1 MSALPPILEDLLN
14 RKDSQGIK
22 DYLEGLKATEKG
34 LAFEQFLELVYKGN
48 GYAAVRQGGRGDLGA
63 DILLYDPKKEG
74 IYCIIQAKNHSSPLN
89 RDDTAIELNKFETLA
104 SKKYGCKEFEIISIN
119 GFVASALKMKRW
131 RLNLRDWSYVE
142 KLIENYD
149 PNNPSKPNVRL
160 HSHNQTTFDSAIE
173 SLHGGSRVACIQ
185 ATGTGKS
192 YVIAKTMNEFSDGK
206 KLVIAPS
213 HHILKQQKDVVPWLK
228 PSTQFMTYAGA
239 RNLEE
244 SELKELNP
252 ELIVLDEFHRAG
264 AEAWGSGVDRIL
276 KNCPDAKVLG
286 TTATPIRYLDGERDM
301 SDELFDEEAV
311 NLPLA
316 EAIQRNI
323 LPSPEYVA
331 SLYTLNEEADNLL
344 ESLSNS
350 ALSDAEKKTIKAELE
365 QAKIDWEKTSGVP
378 QILKKYLSENLNN
391 KFIVF
396 CKNKEHLD
404 ELEDE
409 VRKWIRKTKLFE
421 DRETY
426 RVYSGYK
433 KSDANLE
440 AFLEAKDKTTAHILL
455 SIDML
460 NEGIHAPDVGA
471 VLLFRPTE
479 SPRIFYQQIGR
490 CLQVGTNSK
499 PIIFDFVNNF
509 QSIRA
514 GDFLNDLQ
522 EAGEIERELREE
534 FGLSADYLPEIH
546 VHDESRAI
554 LETFQEIDERLGS
567 WEINFQKLVAYKEEH
582 GDCLVPRFFEDKQ
595 LATWV
600 HSQRRTK
607 KSGKLD
613 PNKIKRLDGIGFVW
627 DWLQEKWDNWFQQ
640 LRDYKEKHGNCVV
653 SQGSENQDLGQWTSL
668 QRVLHRKGKLER
680 HRADALT
687 NLGFSWDVR
696 EEAWEESY
704 QQLKTYSQKHG
715 HCLVPQHK
723 TSLGKWVSRQR
734 RAKAKGLLSLEKIK
748 RLNEIGFDW
757 DPDKTA
763 WEQNFQELV
772 DYKKRYENCM
782 VPQGWGDRKLANW
795 VNVLRRD
802 MKKELIEPDRV
813 KRLDDIGFVWNPME
827 EAWEEKY
834 QELKAYYHEYGDCLV
849 TKSLGVLYAWIRN
862 QRKRHKNGKLDADK
876 KTKLDALGFIW
887 DVKEASWEEK
897 CQELVDYKEQHGN
910 CMVLRGWGDGK
921 LATWVMT
928 QRRTKKSGE
937 LDPNKIKRLDEIGFV
952 WDAIEE
958 IWEIN
963 FQKLVAYEETYG
975 DCLVPRSFED
985 EQLATWVNS
994 QRRYKKSGKLD
1005 PNKIKSL
1012 DEIGFVWGPFEKI
1025 WEINFQKL
1033 VAYKEEHGDCLVP
1046 IFFED
1051 KQLATWVN
1059 SQRRTKKSGKL
1070 DPKKIKR
1077 LNEIGFVWDAIE
1089 EIWEI
1094 QFQKLLAYKKEHG
1107 DCLVPQRKEKYK
1119 QLAAWV
1125 TGQRT
1130 AKRNGKLSVDKIKR
1144 LNEIGFV
1151 WDPIEEIWEINFKK
1165 LVAYKEEYGNCSIPR
1180 SFEDKQLF
1188 TWVTN
1193 QRRSK
1198 KSGKLD
1204 PKKIKRLNEIG
1215 FVWDA
1220 TK

>member
-1 MSALPPILEDLLN
+1 MSALPPILKDLLN

-74 IYCIIQAKNHSSPLN
+74 IYCIIQAKNHSSPLS

-149 PNNPSKPNVRL
+149 PNNPSKPNIRL

-173 SLHGGSRVACIQ
+173 SLHEGSRVACIQ

-192 YVIAKTMNEFSDGK
+192 YVIAKTMNEYSDGK

-244 SELKELNP
+244 AELKELNP

-264 AEAWGSGVDRIL
+264 AEAWGGGVDRIL

-344 ESLSNS
+344 ENLSKS
-350 ALSDAEKKTIKAELE
+350 ALSDEEKKTIKAELE

-378 QILKKYLSENLNN
+378 QILKKYLSKNLNN

-409 VRKWIRKTKLFE
+409 IRKWIRKTKLF
-421 DRETY
+421 DYRKTY
-426 RVYSGYK
+426 RVHSDYSE
-433 KSDANLE
+433 SDANLE
-440 AFLEAKDKTTAHILL
+440 AFLEAKDKNTAHVLL

-522 EAGEIERELREE
+522 EAGETERELREE

-554 LETFQEIDERLGS
+554 LETFDEIDERLGF
-567 WEINFQKLVAYKEEH
+567 WEINFQKLVAYKEQH
-582 GDCLVPRFFEDKQ
+582 GDCLVSRNWDDKQ
-595 LATWV
+595 LAMWV
-600 HSQRRTK
+600 KTQRSLNKQGRLNKKRTE
-607 KSGKLD
+607 
-613 PNKIKRLDGIGFVW
+613 RLDDLQFIW
-627 DWLQEKWDNWFQQ
+627 DPLTYIWESNFLK
-640 LRDYKEKHGNCVV
+640 LIAYKENFR
-653 SQGSENQDLGQWTSL
+653 D
-668 QRVLHRKGKLER
+668 
-680 HRADALT
+680 
-687 NLGFSWDVR
+687 
-696 EEAWEESY
+696 
-704 QQLKTYSQKHG
+704 
-715 HCLVPQHK
+715 CLVPY
-723 TSLGKWVSRQR
+723 KWD
-734 RAKAKGLLSLEKIK
+734 ED
-748 RLNEIGFDW
+748 E
-757 DPDKTA
+757 
-763 WEQNFQELV
+763 E
-772 DYKKRYENCM
+772 
-782 VPQGWGDRKLANW
+782 LANW
-795 VNVLRRD
+795 VTAQRQGRKRGRIKD
-802 MKKELIEPDRV
+802 DDDRF
-813 KRLDDIGFVWNPME
+813 KRLEKIGF
-827 EAWEEKY
+827 
-834 QELKAYYHEYGDCLV
+834 
-849 TKSLGVLYAWIRN
+849 I
-862 QRKRHKNGKLDADK
+862 
-876 KTKLDALGFIW
+876 
-887 DVKEASWEEK
+887 
-897 CQELVDYKEQHGN
+897 
-910 CMVLRGWGDGK
+910 
-921 LATWVMT
+921 
-928 QRRTKKSGE
+928 
-937 LDPNKIKRLDEIGFV
+937 
-952 WDAIEE
+952 
-958 IWEIN
+958 
-963 FQKLVAYEETYG
+963 
-975 DCLVPRSFED
+975 
-985 EQLATWVNS
+985 
-994 QRRYKKSGKLD
+994 
-1005 PNKIKSL
+1005 
-1012 DEIGFVWGPFEKI
+1012 
-1025 WEINFQKL
+1025 
-1033 VAYKEEHGDCLVP
+1033 
-1046 IFFED
+1046 
-1051 KQLATWVN
+1051 
-1059 SQRRTKKSGKL
+1059 
-1070 DPKKIKR
+1070 
-1077 LNEIGFVWDAIE
+1077 
-1089 EIWEI
+1089 
-1094 QFQKLLAYKKEHG
+1094 
-1107 DCLVPQRKEKYK
+1107 
-1119 QLAAWV
+1119 
-1125 TGQRT
+1125 
-1130 AKRNGKLSVDKIKR
+1130 
-1144 LNEIGFV
+1144 
-1151 WDPIEEIWEINFKK
+1151 
-1165 LVAYKEEYGNCSIPR
+1165 
-1180 SFEDKQLF
+1180 
-1188 TWVTN
+1188 
-1193 QRRSK
+1193 
-1198 KSGKLD
+1198 
-1204 PKKIKRLNEIG
+1204 
-1215 FVWDA
+1215 
-1220 TK
+1220 

>member
-1 MSALPPILEDLLN
+1 M
-14 RKDSQGIK
+14 
-22 DYLEGLKATEKG
+22 
-34 LAFEQFLELVYKGN
+34 
-48 GYAAVRQGGRGDLGA
+48 QGGRGDLGA

-74 IYCIIQAKNHSSPLN
+74 IYCIIQAKNHSSPLS

-149 PNNPSKPNVRL
+149 PNNPSKPNIRL

-173 SLHGGSRVACIQ
+173 SLHEGSRVACIQ

-264 AEAWGSGVDRIL
+264 AEAWGGGVDRIL
-276 KNCPDAKVLG
+276 KHCPEAKVLG

-344 ESLSNS
+344 ENLSKS
-350 ALSDAEKKTIKAELE
+350 ALSDDEKETVKAELE

-378 QILKKYLSENLNN
+378 QILKKYLRKNLNN

-440 AFLEAKDKTTAHILL
+440 AFLEAKDKNTAHILL

-522 EAGEIERELREE
+522 EAGETERELREE

-582 GDCLVPRFFEDKQ
+582 GDCLVPYAWEEDKK
-595 LATWV
+595 LGCWV
-600 HSQRRTK
+600 YLQRYAYQNNALETE
-607 KSGKLD
+607 
-613 PNKIKRLDGIGFVW
+613 KIKLLEELGFVW
-627 DWLQEKWDNWFQQ
+627 
-640 LRDYKEKHGNCVV
+640 GN
-653 SQGSENQDLGQWTSL
+653 
-668 QRVLHRKGKLER
+668 
-680 HRADALT
+680 
-687 NLGFSWDVR
+687 
-696 EEAWEESY
+696 
-704 QQLKTYSQKHG
+704 
-715 HCLVPQHK
+715 
-723 TSLGKWVSRQR
+723 
-734 RAKAKGLLSLEKIK
+734 
-748 RLNEIGFDW
+748 
-757 DPDKTA
+757 
-763 WEQNFQELV
+763 V
-772 DYKKRYENCM
+772 D
-782 VPQGWGDRKLANW
+782 D
-795 VNVLRRD
+795 
-802 MKKELIEPDRV
+802 
-813 KRLDDIGFVWNPME
+813 FVW
-827 EAWEEKY
+827 
-834 QELKAYYHEYGDCLV
+834 QENYE
-849 TKSLGVLYAWIRN
+849 
-862 QRKRHKNGKLDADK
+862 
-876 KTKLDALGFIW
+876 
-887 DVKEASWEEK
+887 
-897 CQELVDYKEQHGN
+897 
-910 CMVLRGWGDGK
+910 
-921 LATWVMT
+921 
-928 QRRTKKSGE
+928 
-937 LDPNKIKRLDEIGFV
+937 
-952 WDAIEE
+952 
-958 IWEIN
+958 
-963 FQKLVAYEETYG
+963 KLVRYYEDYG
-975 DCLVPRSFED
+975 DCLVPRGWSDGLLANWVGTQRQFKRKHILKDDRLEKLNALGFVWDPREHEWNMIFES
-985 EQLATWVNS
+985 LVKHK
-994 QRRYKKSGKLD
+994 KKSGHCLVSSSESKPLANWVINQRMLRKKGKLPDDRIKRLNEIEFIWD
-1005 PNKIKSL
+1005 PRSH
-1012 DEIGFVWGPFEKI
+1012 E
-1025 WEINFQKL
+1025 WEQQFQAL
-1033 VAYKEEHGDCLVP
+1033 EAYQKRHGDCLVP
-1046 IFFED
+1046 RSE
-1051 KQLATWVN
+1051 KNKTLATWIT
-1059 SQRRTKKSGKL
+1059 SQRARRNSGQL
-1070 DPKKIKR
+1070 DDEKIAR
-1077 LNEIGFVWDAIE
+1077 LENLGFFWDPNEDL
-1089 EIWEI
+1089 WEQ
-1094 QFQKLLAYKKEHG
+1094 QFQALEAYRKRHD
-1107 DCLVPQRKEKYK
+1107 DCLVPRSEKNKTLATWITSQR
-1119 QLAAWV
+1119 A
-1125 TGQRT
+1125 R
-1130 AKRNGKLSVDKIKR
+1130 RN
-1144 LNEIGFV
+1144 
-1151 WDPIEEIWEINFKK
+1151 
-1165 LVAYKEEYGNCSIPR
+1165 
-1180 SFEDKQLF
+1180 
-1188 TWVTN
+1188 
-1193 QRRSK
+1193 
-1198 KSGKLD
+1198 SGH
-1204 PKKIKRLNEIG
+1204 
-1215 FVWDA
+1215 
-1220 TK
+1220 

>member
-34 LAFEQFLELVYKGN
+34 LAFEQFLELIYKGN

-104 SKKYGCKEFEIISIN
+104 SKKYGCKEFQIISIN
-119 GFVASALKMKRW
+119 GFVASTSKMEHFRLK
-131 RLNLRDWSYVE
+131 LRDWSYVE

-149 PNNPSKPNVRL
+149 PNNPSKPNIQL

-173 SLHGGSRVACIQ
+173 SLKAGRRVACVQ

-192 YVIAKTMNEFSDGK
+192 YVIAKTMNEFSEGK

-213 HHILKQQKDVVPWLK
+213 HHILKQQTEVVPWLE

-244 SELKELNP
+244 AEIRELNP
-252 ELIVLDEFHRAG
+252 KLIVLDEFHRAG
-264 AEAWGSGVDRIL
+264 AEAWGGGVDRIL

-396 CKNKEHLD
+396 CKNKDHLD

-440 AFLEAKDKTTAHILL
+440 AFLEAKDKHTAHILL

-522 EAGEIERELREE
+522 EAGETERELREE
-534 FGLSADYLPEIH
+534 FGLSADYLPEIQ

-554 LETFQEIDERLGS
+554 LETFQEINERLGF
-567 WEINFQKLVAYKEEH
+567 WEINFQKLVAYKEEYGDCLVPQKGENKQLGRWVNKQRSGKNTLGIGRIKRLDEIGFIWDAIEELWEAQFQQLVAYKKEHGNCLVPQIGKNKQLGVWVTRQRTTKKDGDLEAARIKRLNKIGFIWDPIDELWEEQFQRLVAYKKEHGNCLVPSTYKDEELSRWVITQRTTKKKGSLGASRINQLEKLGFIWEPRDQIWEDFFVKILAYQKKYGDCLVPEKWGDITLYHWVLTQRQAKKKGDLEAARIERLDEIGFVWDTLQEAWEVQFQKLVAYKEEH
-582 GDCLVPRFFEDKQ
+582 GDCLVSRFGEDK
-595 LATWV
+595 LLGSWV
-600 HSQRRTK
+600 EKQRSR
-607 KSGKLD
+607 
-613 PNKIKRLDGIGFVW
+613 KI
-627 DWLQEKWDNWFQQ
+627 
-640 LRDYKEKHGNCVV
+640 
-653 SQGSENQDLGQWTSL
+653 S
-668 QRVLHRKGKLER
+668 
-680 HRADALT
+680 
-687 NLGFSWDVR
+687 
-696 EEAWEESY
+696 
-704 QQLKTYSQKHG
+704 
-715 HCLVPQHK
+715 
-723 TSLGKWVSRQR
+723 
-734 RAKAKGLLSLEKIK
+734 
-748 RLNEIGFDW
+748 
-757 DPDKTA
+757 
-763 WEQNFQELV
+763 
-772 DYKKRYENCM
+772 
-782 VPQGWGDRKLANW
+782 
-795 VNVLRRD
+795 
-802 MKKELIEPDRV
+802 
-813 KRLDDIGFVWNPME
+813 
-827 EAWEEKY
+827 
-834 QELKAYYHEYGDCLV
+834 LKAE
-849 TKSLGVLYAWIRN
+849 
-862 QRKRHKNGKLDADK
+862 
-876 KTKLDALGFIW
+876 
-887 DVKEASWEEK
+887 
-897 CQELVDYKEQHGN
+897 
-910 CMVLRGWGDGK
+910 
-921 LATWVMT
+921 
-928 QRRTKKSGE
+928 
-937 LDPNKIKRLDEIGFV
+937 KIKRLDEISFC
-952 WDAIEE
+952 WDTLQEA
-958 IWEIN
+958 WEVQ
-963 FQKLVAYEETYG
+963 FQKLAVYKEEHG
-975 DCLVPRSFED
+975 DCLIPTTWGD
-985 EQLATWVNS
+985 KILATWVGT
-994 QRRYKKSGKLD
+994 QRTKK
-1005 PNKIKSL
+1005 NKGTLGIERIGQL
-1012 DEIGFVWGPFEKI
+1012 DEIGFVWKPADQA
-1025 WEINFQKL
+1025 WENQFRKL
-1033 VAYKEEHGDCLVP
+1033 VAYKEEHGDCLVTIGRHP
-1046 IFFED
+1046 
-1051 KQLATWVN
+1051 QLGMWVGT
-1059 SQRRTKKSGKL
+1059 QRTKKNKGTLGIERIEQL
-1070 DPKKIKR
+1070 D
-1077 LNEIGFVWDAIE
+1077 EIGFVWKPHDQAWGNQFRKLVAYE
-1089 EIWEI
+1089 E
-1094 QFQKLLAYKKEHG
+1094 EHG
-1107 DCLVPQRKEKYK
+1107 DCLVPNKWQEDSK
-1119 QLAAWV
+1119 LGNWV
-1125 TGQRT
+1125 GTQRT
-1130 AKRNGKLSVDKIKR
+1130 LKRSGKIGADKIKR
-1144 LNEIGFV
+1144 LDEIGFV
-1151 WDPIEEIWEINFKK
+1151 WD
-1165 LVAYKEEYGNCSIPR
+1165 
-1180 SFEDKQLF
+1180 
-1188 TWVTN
+1188 T
-1193 QRRSK
+1193 
-1198 KSGKLD
+1198 
-1204 PKKIKRLNEIG
+1204 
-1215 FVWDA
+1215 

>member
-1 MSALPPILEDLLN
+1 MSALPPILKDLLN

-74 IYCIIQAKNHSSPLN
+74 IYCIIQAKNHSSPLS

-228 PSTQFMTYAGA
+228 SSTQFMTYAGA

-244 SELKELNP
+244 AELKELNP

-264 AEAWGSGVDRIL
+264 AEAWGGGVDHIL

-344 ESLSNS
+344 ENLSKS
-350 ALSDAEKKTIKAELE
+350 ALSDEEKKTIKAELE

-440 AFLEAKDKTTAHILL
+440 AFLEAKDKNTAHILL

-522 EAGEIERELREE
+522 EAGETERELREE
-534 FGLSADYLPEIH
+534 FGLSADYLPDIH
-546 VHDESRAI
+546 VNDESRAI
-554 LETFQEIDERLGS
+554 LKTFQEINERLGS
-567 WEINFQKLVAYKEEH
+567 WEINFQKLVAYKEEY
-582 GDCLVPRFFEDKQ
+582 GDCLVPRSFEDK
-595 LATWV
+595 
-600 HSQRRTK
+600 
-607 KSGKLD
+607 
-613 PNKIKRLDGIGFVW
+613 
-627 DWLQEKWDNWFQQ
+627 
-640 LRDYKEKHGNCVV
+640 
-653 SQGSENQDLGQWTSL
+653 
-668 QRVLHRKGKLER
+668 
-680 HRADALT
+680 
-687 NLGFSWDVR
+687 
-696 EEAWEESY
+696 
-704 QQLKTYSQKHG
+704 
-715 HCLVPQHK
+715 
-723 TSLGKWVSRQR
+723 
-734 RAKAKGLLSLEKIK
+734 
-748 RLNEIGFDW
+748 
-757 DPDKTA
+757 
-763 WEQNFQELV
+763 
-772 DYKKRYENCM
+772 
-782 VPQGWGDRKLANW
+782 
-795 VNVLRRD
+795 
-802 MKKELIEPDRV
+802 
-813 KRLDDIGFVWNPME
+813 
-827 EAWEEKY
+827 
-834 QELKAYYHEYGDCLV
+834 
-849 TKSLGVLYAWIRN
+849 
-862 QRKRHKNGKLDADK
+862 
-876 KTKLDALGFIW
+876 
-887 DVKEASWEEK
+887 
-897 CQELVDYKEQHGN
+897 
-910 CMVLRGWGDGK
+910 K
-921 LATWVMT
+921 LATWVGT
-928 QRRTKKSGE
+928 QRSFKKSGK

-952 WDAIEE
+952 WDPIEE
-958 IWEIN
+958 FWEAQ
-963 FQKLVAYEETYG
+963 F
-975 DCLVPRSFED
+975 R
-985 EQLATWVNS
+985 
-994 QRRYKKSGKLD
+994 
-1005 PNKIKSL
+1005 KI
-1012 DEIGFVWGPFEKI
+1012 
-1025 WEINFQKL
+1025 
-1033 VAYKEEHGDCLVP
+1033 
-1046 IFFED
+1046 
-1051 KQLATWVN
+1051 
-1059 SQRRTKKSGKL
+1059 
-1070 DPKKIKR
+1070 
-1077 LNEIGFVWDAIE
+1077 
-1089 EIWEI
+1089 
-1094 QFQKLLAYKKEHG
+1094 LAYKKEHG
-1107 DCLVPQRKEKYK
+1107 DCLVPNTWQ
-1119 QLAAWV
+1119 
-1125 TGQRT
+1125 
-1130 AKRNGKLSVDKIKR
+1130 
-1144 LNEIGFV
+1144 
-1151 WDPIEEIWEINFKK
+1151 
-1165 LVAYKEEYGNCSIPR
+1165 
-1180 SFEDKQLF
+1180 DKQLV
-1188 TWVTN
+1188 TWVRT

-1204 PKKIKRLNEIG
+1204 PNKIKRLDEI
-1215 FVWDA
+1215 
-1220 TK
+1220 

>member
-173 SLHGGSRVACIQ
+173 SLHEGSRVACIQ

-264 AEAWGSGVDRIL
+264 AEAWGGGVDSIL

-344 ESLSNS
+344 ENLSKS
-350 ALSDAEKKTIKAELE
+350 ALSDEEKKTIKAELE

-378 QILKKYLSENLNN
+378 QILKKYLSKNLNN

-440 AFLEAKDKTTAHILL
+440 SFLEAKDKNTAHILL

-522 EAGEIERELREE
+522 EAGETERELREE
-534 FGLSADYLPEIH
+534 FGLSADYLPEIL

-582 GDCLVPRFFEDKQ
+582 GDCLVPNSFEDKKLAGWVTYQRSSKKRSTLNPKRKDRLDRLGFSWEPDQEAWNFQFQRLLAYKREYGDCLVPQDFKDKHLANWISNQRQTKRNGRLDPEKIERLNEIEFSWNRFDEVWETNFKKLAAYKEDYGDCLIPARWEADKQ
-595 LATWV
+595 LA
-600 HSQRRTK
+600 
-607 KSGKLD
+607 G
-613 PNKIKRLDGIGFVW
+613 
-627 DWLQEKWDNWFQQ
+627 
-640 LRDYKEKHGNCVV
+640 
-653 SQGSENQDLGQWTSL
+653 
-668 QRVLHRKGKLER
+668 
-680 HRADALT
+680 
-687 NLGFSWDVR
+687 
-696 EEAWEESY
+696 
-704 QQLKTYSQKHG
+704 
-715 HCLVPQHK
+715 
-723 TSLGKWVSRQR
+723 WVS
-734 RAKAKGLLSLEKIK
+734 K
-748 RLNEIGFDW
+748 N
-757 DPDKTA
+757 
-763 WEQNFQELV
+763 
-772 DYKKRYENCM
+772 
-782 VPQGWGDRKLANW
+782 
-795 VNVLRRD
+795 RRD
-802 MKKELIEPDRV
+802 KKVGGLDQDKV
-813 KRLDDIGFVWNPME
+813 QRLDDIGFVWNPAKETWKLQFQRLVSYKKEHGHCLVPKSFKDTKLVSWVYGQRKAKRNQKLGSDQILQLNQLGFSWDPDE
-827 EAWEEKY
+827 EAWEVQFQKLKSYRKANGNCLVSRGKDNQRELASWIVKQRNAKKKRTLSDEKIERLD
-834 QELKAYYHEYGDCLV
+834 ELQFQWDPLKEAWDLKFKLLVSYKREYGDCLV
-849 TKSLGVLYAWIRN
+849 PNDFKDKQLYNWILN
-862 QRKRHKNGKLDADK
+862 QRQRKKAGKLDLK
-876 KTKLDALGFIW
+876 K
-887 DVKEASWEEK
+887 V
-897 CQELVDYKEQHGN
+897 
-910 CMVLRGWGDGK
+910 
-921 LATWVMT
+921 
-928 QRRTKKSGE
+928 
-937 LDPNKIKRLDEIGFV
+937 KRLDEIGFV
-952 WDAIEE
+952 WDA
-958 IWEIN
+958 
-963 FQKLVAYEETYG
+963 
-975 DCLVPRSFED
+975 
-985 EQLATWVNS
+985 
-994 QRRYKKSGKLD
+994 
-1005 PNKIKSL
+1005 
-1012 DEIGFVWGPFEKI
+1012 
-1025 WEINFQKL
+1025 
-1033 VAYKEEHGDCLVP
+1033 
-1046 IFFED
+1046 
-1051 KQLATWVN
+1051 
-1059 SQRRTKKSGKL
+1059 
-1070 DPKKIKR
+1070 
-1077 LNEIGFVWDAIE
+1077 
-1089 EIWEI
+1089 
-1094 QFQKLLAYKKEHG
+1094 
-1107 DCLVPQRKEKYK
+1107 RK
-1119 QLAAWV
+1119 
-1125 TGQRT
+1125 
-1130 AKRNGKLSVDKIKR
+1130 
-1144 LNEIGFV
+1144 
-1151 WDPIEEIWEINFKK
+1151 
-1165 LVAYKEEYGNCSIPR
+1165 
-1180 SFEDKQLF
+1180 
-1188 TWVTN
+1188 
-1193 QRRSK
+1193 
-1198 KSGKLD
+1198 
-1204 PKKIKRLNEIG
+1204 
-1215 FVWDA
+1215 
-1220 TK
+1220 

>member
-1 MSALPPILEDLLN
+1 MSALPPILKDLLN

-74 IYCIIQAKNHSSPLN
+74 IYCIIQAKNHSSPLS

-228 PSTQFMTYAGA
+228 SSTQFMTYAGA

-244 SELKELNP
+244 AELKELNP

-264 AEAWGSGVDRIL
+264 AEAWGGGVDHIL

-344 ESLSNS
+344 ENLSKS
-350 ALSDAEKKTIKAELE
+350 ALSDEEKKTIKAELE

-440 AFLEAKDKTTAHILL
+440 AFLEAKDKNTAHILL

-522 EAGEIERELREE
+522 EAGETERELREE
-534 FGLSADYLPEIH
+534 FGLSTDYLPEIH

-567 WEINFQKLVAYKEEH
+567 WEINFQKLLAYKEEH
-582 GDCLVPRFFEDKQ
+582 GDCLVPQAGKDK
-595 LATWV
+595 
-600 HSQRRTK
+600 
-607 KSGKLD
+607 KLGLWIHNLRARKQIFD
-613 PNKIKRLDGIGFVW
+613 ANKIK
-627 DWLQEKWDNWFQQ
+627 Q
-640 LRDYKEKHGNCVV
+640 LN
-653 SQGSENQDLGQWTSL
+653 DL
-668 QRVLHRKGKLER
+668 E
-680 HRADALT
+680 
-687 NLGFSWDVR
+687 FIWDVA
-696 EEAWEESY
+696 EYVWEQRFHE
-704 QQLKTYSQKHG
+704 LKAYSEKNG
-715 HCLVPQHK
+715 HCLVPKSFSNKKLGLWVSTQRLRNKKRSLDLIKIEKLNDIGFIWSPLEDAWEEHFK
-723 TSLGKWVSRQR
+723 KLLNYRETYGDLLVPKSWEDRQLVSWINGLRARNASPEGINIEKRRRLDEIGFVWNPHQYIWDQQFDLLISYQKTYGTSLVVKAGEHKSLAVWVGSQR
-734 RAKAKGLLSLEKIK
+734 TLYKKGELSEDRIKRLDNVDFIWDPHDYRWQTQFNELVLYHRTHNDCLVPNKLEYKTLFNWTITQRSLKKKELLPEEKIK
-748 RLNEIGFDW
+748 ILDEIGFDW
-757 DPDKTA
+757 DPLGRF
-763 WEQNFQELV
+763 WETQFRKLLS
-772 DYKKRYENCM
+772 YKKEH
-782 VPQGWGDRKLANW
+782 GDLLDPTSWHDKQLRNW
-795 VNVLRRD
+795 
-802 MKKELIEPDRV
+802 I
-813 KRLDDIGFVWNPME
+813 
-827 EAWEEKY
+827 
-834 QELKAYYHEYGDCLV
+834 
-849 TKSLGVLYAWIRN
+849 S
-862 QRKRHKNGKLDADK
+862 
-876 KTKLDALGFIW
+876 
-887 DVKEASWEEK
+887 
-897 CQELVDYKEQHGN
+897 
-910 CMVLRGWGDGK
+910 
-921 LATWVMT
+921 T
-928 QRRTKKSGE
+928 QRESKKKGRLE
-937 LDPNKIKRLDEIGFV
+937 LDKIKRLDEIGFV
-952 WDAIEE
+952 WDA
-958 IWEIN
+958 
-963 FQKLVAYEETYG
+963 
-975 DCLVPRSFED
+975 
-985 EQLATWVNS
+985 
-994 QRRYKKSGKLD
+994 
-1005 PNKIKSL
+1005 
-1012 DEIGFVWGPFEKI
+1012 
-1025 WEINFQKL
+1025 
-1033 VAYKEEHGDCLVP
+1033 
-1046 IFFED
+1046 
-1051 KQLATWVN
+1051 
-1059 SQRRTKKSGKL
+1059 
-1070 DPKKIKR
+1070 
-1077 LNEIGFVWDAIE
+1077 
-1089 EIWEI
+1089 
-1094 QFQKLLAYKKEHG
+1094 
-1107 DCLVPQRKEKYK
+1107 RK
-1119 QLAAWV
+1119 
-1125 TGQRT
+1125 
-1130 AKRNGKLSVDKIKR
+1130 
-1144 LNEIGFV
+1144 
-1151 WDPIEEIWEINFKK
+1151 
-1165 LVAYKEEYGNCSIPR
+1165 
-1180 SFEDKQLF
+1180 
-1188 TWVTN
+1188 
-1193 QRRSK
+1193 
-1198 KSGKLD
+1198 
-1204 PKKIKRLNEIG
+1204 
-1215 FVWDA
+1215 
-1220 TK
+1220 

>member
-1 MSALPPILEDLLN
+1 MSALTPILEDLLN

-74 IYCIIQAKNHSSPLN
+74 IYCIIQAKNHSSPLS

-149 PNNPSKPNVRL
+149 PNNPSKPNIRL

-173 SLHGGSRVACIQ
+173 SLHEGSRVACIQ

-244 SELKELNP
+244 SELKDLNP

-344 ESLSNS
+344 ENLSKS

-396 CKNKEHLD
+396 CKNKDHLD

-409 VRKWIRKTKLFE
+409 VRKWIRKTKLFG

-440 AFLEAKDKTTAHILL
+440 AFLEAKDKHTAHILL

-522 EAGEIERELREE
+522 EAGETERELREE

-546 VHDESRAI
+546 VHDESRSI

-582 GDCLVPRFFEDKQ
+582 GDCLVPRSWGDRRFANWINTQRTLKKNKQ
-595 LATWV
+595 L
-600 HSQRRTK
+600 QPER
-607 KSGKLD
+607 L
-613 PNKIKRLDGIGFVW
+613 KRLDGIGFVW

-640 LRDYKEKHGNCVV
+640 LRAYKEKHGNCVV
-653 SQGSENQDLGQWTSL
+653 SQGSENQGLGQWTSL

-715 HCLVPQHK
+715 HCLVPQQK

-782 VPQGWGDRKLANW
+782 VPQGWGDGKLANW

-834 QELKAYYHEYGDCLV
+834 QELKAYYHEYGNCLV

-862 QRKRHKNGKLDADK
+862 QRRRHKNGKLDADK

-887 DVKEASWEEK
+887 DVEEASWEEK
-897 CQELVDYKEQHGN
+897 FQELVDYKEQHGN
-910 CMVLRGWGDGK
+910 CMVHRGWGDGK
-921 LATWVMT
+921 LATWVLA
-928 QRRTKKSGE
+928 QRRKKKSGA
-937 LDPNKIKRLDEIGFV
+937 LDPERIKRLDALNFV
-952 WDAIEE
+952 WDPYGEK
-958 IWEIN
+958 WETRFLELI
-963 FQKLVAYEETYG
+963 AYRKEYG
-975 DCLVPRSFED
+975 DCLVPSNWKNKK
-985 EQLATWVNS
+985 LKSWVNN
-994 QRRYKKSGKLD
+994 QRHAKKRGTLD
-1005 PNKIKSL
+1005 P
-1012 DEIGFVWGPFEKI
+1012 E
-1025 WEINFQKL
+1025 
-1033 VAYKEEHGDCLVP
+1033 
-1046 IFFED
+1046 
-1051 KQLATWVN
+1051 
-1059 SQRRTKKSGKL
+1059 R
-1070 DPKKIKR
+1070 IKR
-1077 LNEIGFVWDAIE
+1077 LDELGFA
-1089 EIWEI
+1089 
-1094 QFQKLLAYKKEHG
+1094 
-1107 DCLVPQRKEKYK
+1107 
-1119 QLAAWV
+1119 
-1125 TGQRT
+1125 
-1130 AKRNGKLSVDKIKR
+1130 
-1144 LNEIGFV
+1144 
-1151 WDPIEEIWEINFKK
+1151 
-1165 LVAYKEEYGNCSIPR
+1165 
-1180 SFEDKQLF
+1180 
-1188 TWVTN
+1188 
-1193 QRRSK
+1193 
-1198 KSGKLD
+1198 
-1204 PKKIKRLNEIG
+1204 
-1215 FVWDA
+1215 WDA

>member
-1 MSALPPILEDLLN
+1 MSALPPILTDLLS

-63 DILLYDPKKEG
+63 DILLYDPKEEG

-149 PNNPSKPNVRL
+149 PNNPSKPNIRL

-173 SLHGGSRVACIQ
+173 SLHEGSRVACIQ

-192 YVIAKTMNEFSDGK
+192 YVIAKTMNEFSDRK

-350 ALSDAEKKTIKAELE
+350 ALSDDEKKTVKAELG

-409 VRKWIRKTKLFE
+409 VRKWIRKTKLF
-421 DRETY
+421 DYRKTY
-426 RVYSGYK
+426 RVHSDYSE
-433 KSDANLE
+433 SDANLE
-440 AFLEAKDKTTAHILL
+440 AFLEAKDRNTAHILL

-522 EAGEIERELREE
+522 EAGETERELREE
-534 FGLSADYLPEIH
+534 FGLSADYLPEIL

-554 LETFQEIDERLGS
+554 LETFDEIDERLTS
-567 WEINFQKLVAYKEEH
+567 WEVSFQKLVAYKQKHGDCLVPDKWKEDKKFSSWVGTQRGLKRKGMLSAYKTKRLDELGFVWEVLQRQWEFQFQKLVAYIQEYGDCLIPRSWKDRAFSSWVGTQRGLKRKGMLSAYKTKRLDDIGFVWDLLQHEWEIQFQAIIAYKEEHGNCLVPAKWSNNKKLANWVGNQRQFKRKGILDADKEQRLEKIGFIWEPDQHEWEIQFQALIAYKRENGDCLVPIRGEDKKLGSWVNKQRNKKKLGKLNSDKTKRLNEIGFIWNARSKKLDRWEEQFKKLLAYKEEH
-582 GDCLVPRFFEDKQ
+582 GDCLVTIGWKDKQ
-595 LATWV
+595 LSGWIKV
-600 HSQRRTK
+600 QRQTK
-607 KSGKLD
+607 QSGKLSADRIKRLDELDFVWD
-613 PNKIKRLDGIGFVW
+613 PLQESWDAQFKSLVAYKQEHGDCLVKRGWKDNKLARWVLKQRQRKRNGKLGADTIRRLDSLGFSWDPDEDAWEFQFQKLLAYKQKNGNCLVPAKYNVDKVLGAWVGTQRDAQKKGNLDPEKTSRLNDLGFVWDVTQEAWDENFLNLDAYKKQHGNCLVRRSWKDNKLAKWVGFQRQAKRNNQLDADKIKRLDELGFVW
-627 DWLQEKWDNWFQQ
+627 SPDEQAWEAQFQK
-640 LRDYKEKHGNCVV
+640 LLSYKEK
-653 SQGSENQDLGQWTSL
+653 
-668 QRVLHRKGKLER
+668 K
-680 HRADALT
+680 
-687 NLGFSWDVR
+687 
-696 EEAWEESY
+696 
-704 QQLKTYSQKHG
+704 
-715 HCLVPQHK
+715 
-723 TSLGKWVSRQR
+723 
-734 RAKAKGLLSLEKIK
+734 
-748 RLNEIGFDW
+748 
-757 DPDKTA
+757 
-763 WEQNFQELV
+763 
-772 DYKKRYENCM
+772 
-782 VPQGWGDRKLANW
+782 
-795 VNVLRRD
+795 
-802 MKKELIEPDRV
+802 
-813 KRLDDIGFVWNPME
+813 
-827 EAWEEKY
+827 
-834 QELKAYYHEYGDCLV
+834 GDCLV
-849 TKSLGVLYAWIRN
+849 PHRLENKA
-862 QRKRHKNGKLDADK
+862 
-876 KTKLDALGFIW
+876 
-887 DVKEASWEEK
+887 
-897 CQELVDYKEQHGN
+897 
-910 CMVLRGWGDGK
+910 
-921 LATWVMT
+921 LATWVTT
-928 QRRTKKSGE
+928 QRSSKKKGT
-937 LDPNKIKRLDEIGFV
+937 LRADKIKRLDEIGFV
-952 WDAIEE
+952 WDA
-958 IWEIN
+958 
-963 FQKLVAYEETYG
+963 
-975 DCLVPRSFED
+975 
-985 EQLATWVNS
+985 
-994 QRRYKKSGKLD
+994 
-1005 PNKIKSL
+1005 
-1012 DEIGFVWGPFEKI
+1012 
-1025 WEINFQKL
+1025 
-1033 VAYKEEHGDCLVP
+1033 
-1046 IFFED
+1046 
-1051 KQLATWVN
+1051 
-1059 SQRRTKKSGKL
+1059 TK
-1070 DPKKIKR
+1070 
-1077 LNEIGFVWDAIE
+1077 
-1089 EIWEI
+1089 
-1094 QFQKLLAYKKEHG
+1094 
-1107 DCLVPQRKEKYK
+1107 
-1119 QLAAWV
+1119 
-1125 TGQRT
+1125 
-1130 AKRNGKLSVDKIKR
+1130 
-1144 LNEIGFV
+1144 
-1151 WDPIEEIWEINFKK
+1151 
-1165 LVAYKEEYGNCSIPR
+1165 
-1180 SFEDKQLF
+1180 
-1188 TWVTN
+1188 
-1193 QRRSK
+1193 
-1198 KSGKLD
+1198 
-1204 PKKIKRLNEIG
+1204 
-1215 FVWDA
+1215 
-1220 TK
+1220 

>member
-1 MSALPPILEDLLN
+1 MDPDLKKLLN

-34 LAFEQFLELVYKGN
+34 LAFEQLLELVYKGN

-173 SLHGGSRVACIQ
+173 SLHEGSRVACIQ

-213 HHILKQQKDVVPWLK
+213 HHILTQQKDVVPWLK

-264 AEAWGSGVDRIL
+264 AEAWGGGVDRIL

-344 ESLSNS
+344 ENLSKS
-350 ALSDAEKKTIKAELE
+350 ALSDEEKKTIKAELE

-440 AFLEAKDKTTAHILL
+440 AFLEAKDKHTAHILL

-522 EAGEIERELREE
+522 EAGEKERELREE

-582 GDCLVPRFFEDKQ
+582 GDCLVSRSYRDQ
-595 LATWV
+595 SLACWV
-600 HSQRRTK
+600 VNQRRLVKT
-607 KSGKLD
+607 GKL
-613 PNKIKRLDGIGFVW
+613 RA
-627 DWLQEKWDNWFQQ
+627 E
-640 LRDYKEKHGNCVV
+640 
-653 SQGSENQDLGQWTSL
+653 
-668 QRVLHRKGKLER
+668 RV
-680 HRADALT
+680 
-687 NLGFSWDVR
+687 
-696 EEAWEESY
+696 
-704 QQLKTYSQKHG
+704 QK
-715 HCLVPQHK
+715 
-723 TSLGKWVSRQR
+723 
-734 RAKAKGLLSLEKIK
+734 
-748 RLNEIGFDW
+748 LNEINFIFD
-757 DPDKTA
+757 A
-763 WEQNFQELV
+763 LQEQWLSNFQDLENYKRAYGDLLV
-772 DYKKRYENCM
+772 PYTSEYQTLSSWIRTQRRFRKKR
-782 VPQGWGDRKLANW
+782 KLES
-795 VNVLRRD
+795 D
-802 MKKELIEPDRV
+802 KV
-813 KRLDDIGFVWNPME
+813 KLLDDIGFVW
-827 EAWEEKY
+827 
-834 QELKAYYHEYGDCLV
+834 
-849 TKSLGVLYAWIRN
+849 
-862 QRKRHKNGKLDADK
+862 
-876 KTKLDALGFIW
+876 
-887 DVKEASWEEK
+887 
-897 CQELVDYKEQHGN
+897 
-910 CMVLRGWGDGK
+910 
-921 LATWVMT
+921 
-928 QRRTKKSGE
+928 
-937 LDPNKIKRLDEIGFV
+937 DPV
-952 WDAIEE
+952 EE
-958 IWEIN
+958 IWE
-963 FQKLVAYEETYG
+963 
-975 DCLVPRSFED
+975 
-985 EQLATWVNS
+985 S
-994 QRRYKKSGKLD
+994 Q
-1005 PNKIKSL
+1005 
-1012 DEIGFVWGPFEKI
+1012 
-1025 WEINFQKL
+1025 FQKL
-1033 VAYKEEHGDCLVP
+1033 VAYKEEHGDCFVP
-1046 IFFED
+1046 ITFKD
-1051 KQLATWVN
+1051 KQLANWVVA
-1059 SQRRTKKSGKL
+1059 QRQNNKNGKL
-1070 DPKKIKR
+1070 YRDRHRRLDALGFSWDPDEENWNIQFQKMKSYKVEYGDCLVSRSWKDSKLFSWVRAQRLSKKEGKLESDKIKR
-1077 LNEIGFVWDAIE
+1077 LDDIEFVWDPIEDIWESQFKKLEAYKGEHGDCNVARSGRYKTLATWVSSQRRRKHNLDAEKIKRLDEIGFVWDTLQAKWLSNFQELKSYKDKYGNLLVPSNSEYQRLFSWTTTQRRSKKEGKLESDKIKRLDDIEFVWDPIEDIWESQFKKLEAYKGEHGDCLVPRSWKDGKLAIWVTAQRVNNKNGKLFQDRHRRLDALGFSWDPIE
-1089 EIWEI
+1089 ELWEVK
-1094 QFQKLLAYKKEHG
+1094 FQRLLAYKKEHG
-1107 DCLVPQRKEKYK
+1107 DCLVPQK
-1119 QLAAWV
+1119 WV
-1125 TGQRT
+1125 TDKTLANWVTAQRT
-1130 AKRNGKLSVDKIKR
+1130 NKKKGTLSADKIKR
-1144 LNEIGFV
+1144 LDEIGFV
-1151 WDPIEEIWEINFKK
+1151 WDTKK
-1165 LVAYKEEYGNCSIPR
+1165 
-1180 SFEDKQLF
+1180 
-1188 TWVTN
+1188 
-1193 QRRSK
+1193 
-1198 KSGKLD
+1198 
-1204 PKKIKRLNEIG
+1204 
-1215 FVWDA
+1215 
-1220 TK
+1220 

>member
-1 MSALPPILEDLLN
+1 MDPNLKKLLN

-22 DYLEGLKATEKG
+22 EYLEGLKPTEKG
-34 LAFEQFLELVYKGN
+34 LAFEKFLEGLYKGN

-74 IYCIIQAKNHSSPLN
+74 IYCIIQAKNHSSPLS

-149 PNNPSKPNVRL
+149 PNNPSMPNIRL

-173 SLHGGSRVACIQ
+173 SLNEGSRVACIQ

-192 YVIAKTMNEFSDGK
+192 YVIAKTMNEFPDGK

-228 PSTQFMTYAGA
+228 PSTRFMTYAGA

-264 AEAWGSGVDRIL
+264 AEAWGGGVDRIL

-331 SLYTLNEEADNLL
+331 SLYTLNEEADIILENL
-344 ESLSNS
+344 SKS
-350 ALSDAEKKTIKAELE
+350 ALSDDEKNAIKAELE
-365 QAKIDWEKTSGVP
+365 QVRIDWEKTSGVP
-378 QILKKYLSENLNN
+378 QILKKYLSKNPNN

-440 AFLEAKDKTTAHILL
+440 AFLEAKDKNTAHILL

-522 EAGEIERELREE
+522 EAGERERELRKE

-554 LETFQEIDERLGS
+554 LETFQEIDGRLDS
-567 WEINFQKLVAYKEEH
+567 WEINFQKLVAYKEENGDCFVPDRENYKGLNSWVNKQRAARKKGSLKVDKVKQLDSVGFIWDVLNYTWELQFRNLASYQEKHGDCLVSRNWHDRQLAQWVGTQRETKKSGEISAERIKRLDDLGFSWSPDQEAWDIQFQKLKSYKKDH
-582 GDCLVPRFFEDKQ
+582 GDCLVPQAWNDKQ
-595 LATWV
+595 LGSWV
-600 HSQRRTK
+600 TTQRLKKNKGALSDTK
-607 KSGKLD
+607 IALLND
-613 PNKIKRLDGIGFVW
+613 LGFVW
-627 DWLQEKWDNWFQQ
+627 DTKKHFWDLQFQKLEAYKKEHGDCLVKSSWPDKKLSGSVHR
-640 LRDYKEKHGNCVV
+640 LRDSKKKGSLDSTKIRELDRIGFNWNPQDYDGAWETQFRKLKEFQTQYGHC
-653 SQGSENQDLGQWTSL
+653 
-668 QRVLHRKGKLER
+668 RVPPSWDEGLNRWILTNRQSKKKGKLSTER
-680 HRADALT
+680 LNRLEQ
-687 NLGFSWDVR
+687 LGFIW
-696 EEAWEESY
+696 EAHQQAWETQFE
-704 QQLKTYSQKHG
+704 K
-715 HCLVPQHK
+715 
-723 TSLGKWVSRQR
+723 
-734 RAKAKGLLSLEKIK
+734 LL
-748 RLNEIGFDW
+748 
-757 DPDKTA
+757 T
-763 WEQNFQELV
+763 
-772 DYKKRYENCM
+772 YKK
-782 VPQGWGDRKLANW
+782 
-795 VNVLRRD
+795 
-802 MKKELIEPDRV
+802 
-813 KRLDDIGFVWNPME
+813 
-827 EAWEEKY
+827 
-834 QELKAYYHEYGDCLV
+834 EYGDCLV
-849 TKSLGVLYAWIRN
+849 PDKWVTDMTLAHWVGN
-862 QRKRHKNGKLDADK
+862 QRQRRKK
-876 KTKLDALGFIW
+876 KTINRD
-887 DVKEASWEEK
+887 
-897 CQELVDYKEQHGN
+897 
-910 CMVLRGWGDGK
+910 R
-921 LATWVMT
+921 
-928 QRRTKKSGE
+928 
-937 LDPNKIKRLDEIGFV
+937 IKRLDEIGFV
-952 WDAIEE
+952 WD
-958 IWEIN
+958 
-963 FQKLVAYEETYG
+963 
-975 DCLVPRSFED
+975 
-985 EQLATWVNS
+985 
-994 QRRYKKSGKLD
+994 
-1005 PNKIKSL
+1005 
-1012 DEIGFVWGPFEKI
+1012 
-1025 WEINFQKL
+1025 
-1033 VAYKEEHGDCLVP
+1033 
-1046 IFFED
+1046 
-1051 KQLATWVN
+1051 
-1059 SQRRTKKSGKL
+1059 TKK
-1070 DPKKIKR
+1070 
-1077 LNEIGFVWDAIE
+1077 
-1089 EIWEI
+1089 
-1094 QFQKLLAYKKEHG
+1094 
-1107 DCLVPQRKEKYK
+1107 
-1119 QLAAWV
+1119 
-1125 TGQRT
+1125 
-1130 AKRNGKLSVDKIKR
+1130 
-1144 LNEIGFV
+1144 
-1151 WDPIEEIWEINFKK
+1151 
-1165 LVAYKEEYGNCSIPR
+1165 
-1180 SFEDKQLF
+1180 
-1188 TWVTN
+1188 
-1193 QRRSK
+1193 
-1198 KSGKLD
+1198 
-1204 PKKIKRLNEIG
+1204 
-1215 FVWDA
+1215 
-1220 TK
+1220 

>member
-149 PNNPSKPNVRL
+149 PNNPSKPNIRL

-173 SLHGGSRVACIQ
+173 SLHEGSRVACIQ

-192 YVIAKTMNEFSDGK
+192 YVIAKTMNEFSDGQ

-264 AEAWGSGVDRIL
+264 AEAWGGGVGRIL
-276 KNCPDAKVLG
+276 KRSPDAKVLG

-331 SLYTLNEEADNLL
+331 SLYTLDEEADNLL
-344 ESLSNS
+344 ESLSDS

-365 QAKIDWEKTSGVP
+365 QAKLDWEKTSGVP

-433 KSDANLE
+433 KSGANLE
-440 AFLEAKDKTTAHILL
+440 AFLEAKDKNTAHILL

-490 CLQVGTNSK
+490 CLQVGTSSK

-522 EAGEIERELREE
+522 EASERERKLREE

-554 LETFQEIDERLGS
+554 LETFHEIDERLGF

-582 GDCLVPRFFEDKQ
+582 GDCVVPHDWKEKQ
-595 LATWV
+595 LITWV
-600 HSQRRTK
+600 TTQRTTK
-607 KSGKLD
+607 RKGTLNTK
-613 PNKIKRLDGIGFVW
+613 KIKRLD
-627 DWLQEKWDNWFQQ
+627 
-640 LRDYKEKHGNCVV
+640 
-653 SQGSENQDLGQWTSL
+653 
-668 QRVLHRKGKLER
+668 
-680 HRADALT
+680 
-687 NLGFSWDVR
+687 
-696 EEAWEESY
+696 
-704 QQLKTYSQKHG
+704 
-715 HCLVPQHK
+715 
-723 TSLGKWVSRQR
+723 
-734 RAKAKGLLSLEKIK
+734 
-748 RLNEIGFDW
+748 
-757 DPDKTA
+757 
-763 WEQNFQELV
+763 EL
-772 DYKKRYENCM
+772 
-782 VPQGWGDRKLANW
+782 
-795 VNVLRRD
+795 
-802 MKKELIEPDRV
+802 
-813 KRLDDIGFVWNPME
+813 GFVWNPDQ
-827 EAWEEKY
+827 EKWDFHFKVLVTY
-834 QELKAYYHEYGDCLV
+834 KKEYGDCLV
-849 TKSLGVLYAWIRN
+849 PKQWENQKLTRWINKQRSKKSNLDAEKIKRLDELGFVWNLRQEAWELKFQALKNYQQKHGNCSVTAANNKELAMWVTTQRTSKKRN
-862 QRKRHKNGKLDADK
+862 TLNPKKIKRLDQIGFVWVPLEEVWDFQFQSLVAYQRKYGNCLITPSKDKQLAGWIKTQRKLRRLDNLDSDK
-876 KTKLDALGFIW
+876 INQLDKLGFVW
-887 DVKEASWEEK
+887 DPLEKRWEYYF
-897 CQELVDYKEQHGN
+897 QELLFYQKKYGN
-910 CMVLRGWGDGK
+910 CMVPSGWKGDTQ
-921 LATWVMT
+921 LANWVAK
-928 QRRTKKSGE
+928 QRSKKSNLDAEKIKRLDE
-937 LDPNKIKRLDEIGFV
+937 LGFVWNPQQEAWELEFQALKNYQQKHGNCSVTAANNKELAMWVGKQRSKKRHLDAEKIKRLDELGFVWNPDEEAWKLQFQALVNYRKEHGDFLVTASGDKRLAQWISRQRVYKKNGTLNADRIKRLDEIGFV
-952 WDAIEE
+952 
-958 IWEIN
+958 
-963 FQKLVAYEETYG
+963 
-975 DCLVPRSFED
+975 
-985 EQLATWVNS
+985 
-994 QRRYKKSGKLD
+994 
-1005 PNKIKSL
+1005 
-1012 DEIGFVWGPFEKI
+1012 
-1025 WEINFQKL
+1025 
-1033 VAYKEEHGDCLVP
+1033 
-1046 IFFED
+1046 
-1051 KQLATWVN
+1051 
-1059 SQRRTKKSGKL
+1059 
-1070 DPKKIKR
+1070 
-1077 LNEIGFVWDAIE
+1077 
-1089 EIWEI
+1089 
-1094 QFQKLLAYKKEHG
+1094 
-1107 DCLVPQRKEKYK
+1107 
-1119 QLAAWV
+1119 
-1125 TGQRT
+1125 
-1130 AKRNGKLSVDKIKR
+1130 
-1144 LNEIGFV
+1144 
-1151 WDPIEEIWEINFKK
+1151 
-1165 LVAYKEEYGNCSIPR
+1165 
-1180 SFEDKQLF
+1180 
-1188 TWVTN
+1188 
-1193 QRRSK
+1193 
-1198 KSGKLD
+1198 
-1204 PKKIKRLNEIG
+1204 
-1215 FVWDA
+1215 
-1220 TK
+1220 

>member
-1 MSALPPILEDLLN
+1 MSALPPILTDLLN

-74 IYCIIQAKNHSSPLN
+74 IYCIIQAKNHSSPLS

-149 PNNPSKPNVRL
+149 PNNPSKPNIRL
-160 HSHNQTTFDSAIE
+160 HSHNQATFDSAIE
-173 SLHGGSRVACIQ
+173 SLHEGSRVACIQ

-264 AEAWGSGVDRIL
+264 AEAWGGGVDRIL
-276 KNCPDAKVLG
+276 KNCPEAKVLG

-344 ESLSNS
+344 ENLSKS
-350 ALSDAEKKTIKAELE
+350 ALSDEEKKTIKAELE

-440 AFLEAKDKTTAHILL
+440 AFLEAKDKKTAHILL

-522 EAGEIERELREE
+522 EAGEREKKLREE

-582 GDCLVPRFFEDKQ
+582 GDCLVRTSDKKNK
-595 LATWV
+595 LRTWV
-600 HSQRRTK
+600 SEQRTSKTK
-607 KSGKLD
+607 GKLSAD
-613 PNKIKRLDGIGFVW
+613 KIKRLDNI
-627 DWLQEKWDNWFQQ
+627 
-640 LRDYKEKHGNCVV
+640 
-653 SQGSENQDLGQWTSL
+653 
-668 QRVLHRKGKLER
+668 
-680 HRADALT
+680 
-687 NLGFSWDVR
+687 GFSWKPD
-696 EEAWEESY
+696 EEAWEM
-704 QQLKTYSQKHG
+704 QFQN
-715 HCLVPQHK
+715 LV
-723 TSLGKWVSRQR
+723 S
-734 RAKAKGLLSLEKIK
+734 
-748 RLNEIGFDW
+748 
-757 DPDKTA
+757 
-763 WEQNFQELV
+763 
-772 DYKKRYENCM
+772 YKK
-782 VPQGWGDRKLANW
+782 
-795 VNVLRRD
+795 
-802 MKKELIEPDRV
+802 
-813 KRLDDIGFVWNPME
+813 
-827 EAWEEKY
+827 
-834 QELKAYYHEYGDCLV
+834 EYGDCLV
-849 TKSLGVLYAWIRN
+849 PQDWKDKTFGNWVSTQRLSKRN
-862 QRKRHKNGKLDADK
+862 EKLDADK
-876 KTKLDALGFIW
+876 IAMLDSIGFVW
-887 DVKEASWEEK
+887 NTLDHFWNLRF
-897 CQELVDYKEQHGN
+897 QDLVAYKEKHGD
-910 CMVLRGWGDGK
+910 CLVLNAYKKNKLGSWVSEQRSSKKNGK
-921 LATWVMT
+921 IGAD
-928 QRRTKKSGE
+928 R
-937 LDPNKIKRLDEIGFV
+937 IKRLDEIGFS
-952 WDAIEE
+952 WDPIGEY
-958 IWEIN
+958 WEAQ
-963 FQKLVAYEETYG
+963 FKKL
-975 DCLVPRSFED
+975 L
-985 EQLATWVNS
+985 
-994 QRRYKKSGKLD
+994 
-1005 PNKIKSL
+1005 
-1012 DEIGFVWGPFEKI
+1012 
-1025 WEINFQKL
+1025 
-1033 VAYKEEHGDCLVP
+1033 AYKEEHGDCLVP
-1046 IFFED
+1046 KTWQDRKLTGWIITQRAD
-1051 KQLATWVN
+1051 KKKGRLNIEKIERLDRIDFGWDPFGELWEAQFKNLLAYKEERGDCMVPRIWQDRKLARWVTT
-1059 SQRRTKKSGKL
+1059 QRTKKKKGKL
-1070 DPKKIKR
+1070 DAERIKR
-1077 LNEIGFVWDAIE
+1077 LDEIGFVWE
-1089 EIWEI
+1089 V
-1094 QFQKLLAYKKEHG
+1094 KK
-1107 DCLVPQRKEKYK
+1107 
-1119 QLAAWV
+1119 
-1125 TGQRT
+1125 
-1130 AKRNGKLSVDKIKR
+1130 
-1144 LNEIGFV
+1144 
-1151 WDPIEEIWEINFKK
+1151 
-1165 LVAYKEEYGNCSIPR
+1165 
-1180 SFEDKQLF
+1180 
-1188 TWVTN
+1188 
-1193 QRRSK
+1193 
-1198 KSGKLD
+1198 
-1204 PKKIKRLNEIG
+1204 
-1215 FVWDA
+1215 
-1220 TK
+1220 

>member
-1 MSALPPILEDLLN
+1 MSALPPILKDLLN
-14 RKDSQGIK
+14 RKDSQGLK

-149 PNNPSKPNVRL
+149 PNNPSKPNIRL

-173 SLHGGSRVACIQ
+173 SLHEGSRVACIQ

-301 SDELFDEEAV
+301 SDELFDEEVV

-350 ALSDAEKKTIKAELE
+350 ALSDEEKKTIKAELE
-365 QAKIDWEKTSGVP
+365 QAKIDWEKTLGVP
-378 QILKKYLSENLNN
+378 QILKKYLSKNLNN

-440 AFLEAKDKTTAHILL
+440 AFLEAKDKNTAHILL

-522 EAGEIERELREE
+522 EAGETERELREE

-546 VHDESRAI
+546 VHDESRSI

-582 GDCLVPRFFEDKQ
+582 GDCLVPQNWKDKSLANWVKTQRKFFETLCEDRTNRLNEIGFVWEYHENIWELQFNKLLLYQKEHGHCLLPVSYRDKQ
-595 LATWV
+595 LANWV
-600 HSQRRTK
+600 KTQRKFK
-607 KSGKLD
+607 KEGELENPKVSKL
-613 PNKIKRLDGIGFVW
+613 NSIGFVW
-627 DWLQEKWDNWFQQ
+627 DPHDEKWIKRLTELKEYKRKNGDCMVPKASSSLGLWVYTQRQ
-640 LRDYKEKHGNCVV
+640 LKAK
-653 SQGSENQDLGQWTSL
+653 
-668 QRVLHRKGKLER
+668 
-680 HRADALT
+680 DALT
-687 NLGFSWDVR
+687 VERVNALDALGFVWDPNK
-696 EEAWEESY
+696 EKWESSFKKLTIY
-704 QQLKTYSQKHG
+704 YQKHG
-715 HCLVPQHK
+715 HCLVPQ
-723 TSLGKWVSRQR
+723 TLSSDRQLGR
-734 RAKAKGLLSLEKIK
+734 
-748 RLNEIGFDW
+748 
-757 DPDKTA
+757 
-763 WEQNFQELV
+763 
-772 DYKKRYENCM
+772 
-782 VPQGWGDRKLANW
+782 W
-795 VNVLRRD
+795 VNHQRQDRR
-802 MKKELIEPDRV
+802 
-813 KRLDDIGFVWNPME
+813 
-827 EAWEEKY
+827 
-834 QELKAYYHEYGDCLV
+834 
-849 TKSLGVLYAWIRN
+849 
-862 QRKRHKNGKLDADK
+862 
-876 KTKLDALGFIW
+876 
-887 DVKEASWEEK
+887 
-897 CQELVDYKEQHGN
+897 HGR
-910 CMVLRGWGDGK
+910 MIPER
-921 LATWVMT
+921 
-928 QRRTKKSGE
+928 
-937 LDPNKIKRLDEIGFV
+937 IKRLDEI
-952 WDAIEE
+952 D
-958 IWEIN
+958 
-963 FQKLVAYEETYG
+963 
-975 DCLVPRSFED
+975 
-985 EQLATWVNS
+985 
-994 QRRYKKSGKLD
+994 
-1005 PNKIKSL
+1005 
-1012 DEIGFVWGPFEKI
+1012 
-1025 WEINFQKL
+1025 
-1033 VAYKEEHGDCLVP
+1033 
-1046 IFFED
+1046 
-1051 KQLATWVN
+1051 
-1059 SQRRTKKSGKL
+1059 
-1070 DPKKIKR
+1070 
-1077 LNEIGFVWDAIE
+1077 
-1089 EIWEI
+1089 
-1094 QFQKLLAYKKEHG
+1094 
-1107 DCLVPQRKEKYK
+1107 
-1119 QLAAWV
+1119 
-1125 TGQRT
+1125 
-1130 AKRNGKLSVDKIKR
+1130 
-1144 LNEIGFV
+1144 FV
-1151 WDPIEEIWEINFKK
+1151 WDP
-1165 LVAYKEEYGNCSIPR
+1165 
-1180 SFEDKQLF
+1180 
-1188 TWVTN
+1188 
-1193 QRRSK
+1193 
-1198 KSGKLD
+1198 
-1204 PKKIKRLNEIG
+1204 
-1215 FVWDA
+1215 

>member
-1 MSALPPILEDLLN
+1 MSALPPILTDLLN
-14 RKDSQGIK
+14 RKDSKGIK

-74 IYCIIQAKNHSSPLN
+74 TYCIIQAKNHSSPLS

-149 PNNPSKPNVRL
+149 PNNPSKPNIRL

-173 SLHGGSRVACIQ
+173 SLHEGSRVACIQ

-264 AEAWGSGVDRIL
+264 AEAWGGGVDRIL

-344 ESLSNS
+344 ENLSKS
-350 ALSDAEKKTIKAELE
+350 ALSDDKKKTIKAELE

-409 VRKWIRKTKLFE
+409 VRKWIRKTKLF
-421 DRETY
+421 DYRKTY
-426 RVYSGYK
+426 RVHSDYRE
-433 KSDANLE
+433 SDANLE
-440 AFLEAKDKTTAHILL
+440 AFLEAKDKNTAHILL

-514 GDFLNDLQ
+514 GDFLNDLR
-522 EAGEIERELREE
+522 EAGETERELREE

-546 VHDESRAI
+546 VHDESRTI
-554 LETFQEIDERLGS
+554 LETFDEIDERLGS
-567 WEINFQKLVAYKEEH
+567 WEINFQKLLAYKEEH
-582 GDCLVPRFFEDKQ
+582 GNCLVPVSFEDKQ
-595 LATWV
+595 LYNWILN
-600 HSQRRTK
+600 QRQRK
-607 KSGKLD
+607 KAGKLD
-613 PNKIKRLDGIGFVW
+613 LKKVKRLDQIDFTWDTKEEGWDARIQELISYKEAHGDCLVPMLGEYKELGKWVSHQRDNHKNGKLSRNRFMQLDGIGFVW
-627 DWLQEKWDNWFQQ
+627 DSASINWEVN
-640 LRDYKEKHGNCVV
+640 LKKLKAY
-653 SQGSENQDLGQWTSL
+653 
-668 QRVLHRKGKLER
+668 RK
-680 HRADALT
+680 
-687 NLGFSWDVR
+687 
-696 EEAWEESY
+696 
-704 QQLKTYSQKHG
+704 KHG
-715 HCLVPQHK
+715 HCLVP
-723 TSLGKWVSRQR
+723 TTLEDSDFAFWVSRQR
-734 RAKAKGLLSLEKIK
+734 
-748 RLNEIGFDW
+748 
-757 DPDKTA
+757 
-763 WEQNFQELV
+763 
-772 DYKKRYENCM
+772 
-782 VPQGWGDRKLANW
+782 
-795 VNVLRRD
+795 VNR
-802 MKKELIEPDRV
+802 
-813 KRLDDIGFVWNPME
+813 
-827 EAWEEKY
+827 
-834 QELKAYYHEYGDCLV
+834 
-849 TKSLGVLYAWIRN
+849 
-862 QRKRHKNGKLDADK
+862 KNGKLRHDRFK
-876 KTKLDALGFIW
+876 ILDQLGFIW
-887 DVKEASWEEK
+887 NSA
-897 CQELVDYKEQHGN
+897 
-910 CMVLRGWGDGK
+910 
-921 LATWVMT
+921 
-928 QRRTKKSGE
+928 
-937 LDPNKIKRLDEIGFV
+937 
-952 WDAIEE
+952 DA
-958 IWEIN
+958 
-963 FQKLVAYEETYG
+963 K
-975 DCLVPRSFED
+975 
-985 EQLATWVNS
+985 
-994 QRRYKKSGKLD
+994 
-1005 PNKIKSL
+1005 
-1012 DEIGFVWGPFEKI
+1012 
-1025 WEINFQKL
+1025 
-1033 VAYKEEHGDCLVP
+1033 
-1046 IFFED
+1046 
-1051 KQLATWVN
+1051 
-1059 SQRRTKKSGKL
+1059 
-1070 DPKKIKR
+1070 
-1077 LNEIGFVWDAIE
+1077 
-1089 EIWEI
+1089 WEI
-1094 QFQKLLAYKKEHG
+1094 QFQKLVEYRKDNG
-1107 DCLVPQRKEKYK
+1107 DCLVPNSFKDEKFARWINTQRRDK
-1119 QLAAWV
+1119 
-1125 TGQRT
+1125 
-1130 AKRNGKLSVDKIKR
+1130 KRGKLDPNRIKR
-1144 LNEIGFV
+1144 LDELDFSWNPDFETWLRHYQTLAAYREEYGRCAALKEDVEDKALYNWILMQRSKKRAGTLNPDREKLLDKIGFV
-1151 WDPIEEIWEINFKK
+1151 WEVKK
-1165 LVAYKEEYGNCSIPR
+1165 
-1180 SFEDKQLF
+1180 
-1188 TWVTN
+1188 
-1193 QRRSK
+1193 
-1198 KSGKLD
+1198 
-1204 PKKIKRLNEIG
+1204 
-1215 FVWDA
+1215 
-1220 TK
+1220 